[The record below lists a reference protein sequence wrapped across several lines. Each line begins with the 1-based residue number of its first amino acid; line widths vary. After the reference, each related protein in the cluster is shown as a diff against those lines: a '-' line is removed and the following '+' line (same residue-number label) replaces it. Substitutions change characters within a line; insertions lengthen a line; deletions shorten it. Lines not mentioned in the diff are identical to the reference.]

1 MKKLEPILQE
11 NKDRFV
17 MFPISQKDMWTLY
30 KQIECKFWF
39 ADNSQFEQDIDDFH
53 NKLNDSEREFVAFA
67 ISNLLLRFNNDQ
79 NQTQTRFM
87 QEMQYPEARCFLGF
101 QMMMT
106 NIHSETYSI
115 FAETFLQK
123 HNASNPMMIELMNS
137 PVFIA
142 KTNWIKNKFVNEAD
156 FSKRLVVYSAIQR
169 IFCASLLPVI
179 LSFKE
184 RKIMEVFTMLTSF
197 IYTDEGL
204 FTDFALSVYYQLTNL
219 VPINE
224 VKKIITETLELE
236 QQLIK
241 DFSAL
246 YLALG
251 VEPDQLNKYLQ
262 YIADCIAQSLCGEFI
277 FENQTNP
284 YKDAVWIRSFIK
296 IDPRNQVDSPPDK
309 TFSLEADF

>member
-1 MKKLEPILQE
+1 MKKVEPILQE

-17 MFPISQKDMWTLY
+17 IFPISQKDMWKLY
-30 KQIECKFWF
+30 KQIESKFWF

-53 NKLNDSEREFVAFA
+53 HKLNDSEREFVGFA

-79 NQTQTRFM
+79 NQMQTRFM

-106 NIHSETYSI
+106 NIHTETYCI
-115 FAETFLQK
+115 FAETFLQQ
-123 HNASNPMMIELMNS
+123 HNVTNPMMIELMNS

-142 KTNWIKNKFVNEAD
+142 KTNWVKNKFVNEPN

-169 IFCASLLPVI
+169 IFCASLFPVI
-179 LSFKE
+179 LNFKD
-184 RKIMEVFTMLTSF
+184 RKIMERFTMLTSF

-219 VPINE
+219 VPIDE
-224 VKKIITETLELE
+224 VKTIITETVELE

-241 DFSAL
+241 DFSPL

-251 VEPDQLNKYLQ
+251 VDPDQLNKYLQ

-277 FENQTNP
+277 FENQANP
-284 YKDAVWIRSFIK
+284 YKDADWIRSFIK
-296 IDPRNQVDSPPDK
+296 IDPRNQVDKLPDK